1 MTRYQLAKIIDWA
14 GTLDSRKRM
23 QKVVF
28 MLKTA
33 GCPIEVQFT
42 LHHYGPYSQ
51 EVARLSDEMVQSKIL
66 VEHAAQN
73 MAGQQYSYQISD
85 DARAQIGKFEVSSA
99 GVQQFEQIILFQQ
112 LALELLQ
119 VGLRK
124 LEIASTIVFFRDQG
138 NDWPNSVEKA
148 CQFKQLSAGTTF
160 VQEAETFARR
170 VIA

>member
-33 GCPIEVQFT
+33 GCPIDVQFT

-51 EVARLSDEMVQSKIL
+51 EVARLSDEMVQSKTL

-85 DARAQIGKFEVSSA
+85 DARAQIGKFEASAA
-99 GVQQFEQIILFQQ
+99 GVQQSEQIIPFQE
-112 LALELLQ
+112 LARELLQ

-124 LEIASTIVFFRDQG
+124 LEIASTIVFFRKQDH
-138 NDWPNSVEKA
+138 DWPIAVEKA
-148 CQFKQLSAGTTF
+148 CQFKQLSAGTAF
-160 VQEAETFARR
+160 VQEAETLARR